1 VRVCVFIYRQ
11 IKRGRTMCYWK
22 YAHIRD
28 TVESHA
34 HAMRAYVSSIDDLR
48 EMKKKRAD
56 MFMFVHE
63 HKRRC

>member
-1 VRVCVFIYRQ
+1 
-11 IKRGRTMCYWK
+11 MCYWK
-22 YAHIRD
+22 YAYIRG

-56 MFMFVHE
+56 MFMSA
-63 HKRRC
+63 